1 MIRHRHAAAP
11 HLRQGVCMLLAGVY
25 VCVCVCARACARVS
39 LAMPQHHNSLGPEG
53 AGKLAGALEKMT
65 DMQELSLVTREGGVG
80 DGVTGYGG
88 REGG

>member
-11 HLRQGVCMLLAGVY
+11 HLRQGVCMLLAGVC

-39 LAMPQHHNSLGPEG
+39 LDMPQSYNDLGPEG

-65 DMQELSLVTREGGVG
+65 NLQTLNLVTRGGGG
-80 DGVTGYGG
+80 DGLTGYGG